1 MYTGF
6 AEVYDELMA
15 DVKYDVWA
23 DFYVELMAAF
33 GIRSGKICECACGTG
48 GLTIPL
54 QRRGFH
60 VTGVDMS
67 QEMLWRAAQKAR
79 EAGAAIPFVRQDMRE
94 LHLHRP
100 MDAVLATCDGVNY
113 LLTDEDLT
121 AFFRS
126 AYNALRPGG
135 GLFFDV
141 STPYKLRNALGNQI
155 ICDDT
160 ENITYL
166 WQNRFSDKT
175 QLVNMH
181 LCIFVRQED
190 GLYKRIDEEQKQK
203 AHEAQHLAELMQ
215 AAGFDRVMLFGNGRM
230 EPPREGEQRWH
241 FAAVRRLDPGK
252 ASDGGASI

>member
-1 MYTGF
+1 MF
-6 AEVYDELMA
+6 AVDNSLCNGRA
-15 DVKYDVWA
+15 
-23 DFYVELMAAF
+23 
-33 GIRSGKICECACGTG
+33 IRPSKIQIQMDRLLRTSLYRALLKS
-48 GLTIPL
+48 LT
-54 QRRGFH
+54 R
-60 VTGVDMS
+60 
-67 QEMLWRAAQKAR
+67 KA
-79 EAGAAIPFVRQDMRE
+79 
-94 LHLHRP
+94 
-100 MDAVLATCDGVNY
+100 
-113 LLTDEDLT
+113 
-121 AFFRS
+121 
-126 AYNALRPGG
+126 
-135 GLFFDV
+135 V
-141 STPYKLRNALGNQI
+141 SENRLRNYFLDFAQQVTI